1 MPKTYAI
8 LKNIPPVPRYSTDT
22 TTQQCTDII
31 RPGTKVSASF
41 FNMPLGYSGRA
52 SSVVSSGTP
61 VRRPRG
67 QFVTSEQKPKFGPC
81 EKLDFEV
88 EFAAVIGKENELGQ
102 PIDVKDAEEHIFGC
116 VLLNDWSARDIQM
129 AESTPLGPFNGK
141 NFSTSIS
148 PWIVTLDAL
157 EPYRTKSLG
166 SVSSPFGPHAPLWLL
181 VLEQLDQKLNVIL
194 QTPLLPYLQ
203 DREDAVYDIAIDVHL
218 QGTPKS

>member
-1 MPKTYAI
+1 MRKMYVFPK
-8 LKNIPPVPRYSTDT
+8 NVPPASKDCPDELM
-22 TTQQCTDII
+22 QQCTDIV
-31 RPGTKVSASF
+31 RPGSKVPASF

-52 SSVVSSGTP
+52 SSVVPSGTP

-67 QFVTSEQKPKFGPC
+67 QFITSEQQPKFGPC

-88 EFAAVIGKENELGQ
+88 EFAAVIGKGNELGQ

-157 EPYRTKSLG
+157 EPFRTKNLR
-166 SVSSPFGPHAPLWLL
+166 SVSSLLESLWPL
-181 VLEQLDQKLNVIL
+181 
-194 QTPLLPYLQ
+194 
-203 DREDAVYDIAIDVHL
+203 
-218 QGTPKS
+218 